1 MSTQLLFRYGQTVG
15 NAVCFVVIINNDA
28 NVLEYTEQFEVAL
41 LQNDTAIRFP
51 PQQRSINVTIV
62 EDPYDGMSLEMMSV
76 TGLSIMYTNIK
87 SKSCQEGFLTL
98 Y

>member
-1 MSTQLLFRYGQTVG
+1 M
-15 NAVCFVVIINNDA
+15 CFVVIINNDA

-41 LQNDTAIRFP
+41 LQNDTAIHFP

-62 EDPYDGMSLEMMSV
+62 EDPHDGMSLEMMSV

-87 SKSCQEGFLTL
+87 SKSCQKGFLKL
-98 Y
+98 LNNQQ